1 MLVKG
6 LSNAMYDIL
15 CVAIILYYCGSLEWP
30 LSFNLGLV
38 NFNNFLVFLEAKH
51 KTRSPSNV

>member
-6 LSNAMYDIL
+6 LSNAMHDIL
-15 CVAIILYYCGSLEWP
+15 SVDIILYYCGSLEWP

-38 NFNNFLVFLEAKH
+38 NFNNFLVFFEAKH
-51 KTRSPSNV
+51 